1 MNPNADLCPVC
12 GTPMAIGHY
21 CPQCASDYEEAH
33 YNPNDDFDYMDDPWD
48 DCREQE
54 A

>member
-1 MNPNADLCPVC
+1 
-12 GTPMAIGHY
+12 MAIGHY

-33 YNPNDDFDYMDDPWD
+33 YNPNDDFDYMDDIWD
-48 DCREQE
+48 DCKEPE

>member
-1 MNPNADLCPVC
+1 MNPNTDLCANC
-12 GTPMAIGHY
+12 GTPMAIAHY

-33 YNPNDDFDYMDDPWD
+33 YNPNDDFDYMDD
-48 DCREQE
+48 CKEQ

>member
-33 YNPNDDFDYMDDPWD
+33 YNPNDDFDYMDD
-48 DCREQE
+48 CKEQE

>member
-33 YNPNDDFDYMDDPWD
+33 HNPNDDSDYMDD
-48 DCREQE
+48 CKEQE
-54 A
+54 

>member
-33 YNPNDDFDYMDDPWD
+33 YNPNDDFDYMDN
-48 DCREQE
+48 CKEQE